1 MESLSAGRTSTDG
14 SSASTGANNTEAKA
28 KENTDE
34 PIRPK
39 SLLKIII
46 YHEIRE
52 IIYIIQA
59 ANRIRSSQKKG
70 EIYALISESI
80 EIWGFYVRK
89 PLGLPF
95 GLTIRPDGAPTHV
108 IYIEIENIGSRGV
121 VCFSADGRC

>member
-1 MESLSAGRTSTDG
+1 MTLMKAGLLGRASGRTN
-14 SSASTGANNTEAKA
+14 GATVGA
-28 KENTDE
+28 
-34 PIRPK
+34 
-39 SLLKIII
+39 
-46 YHEIRE
+46 
-52 IIYIIQA
+52 
-59 ANRIRSSQKKG
+59 G

-95 GLTIRPDGAPTHV
+95 GLTVRPDGAPTHV